1 MATKPCRGLLLSFGF
16 LHVTEALAR
25 LLRCRCLNAEQ
36 LWHARL
42 TALLA
47 FCHANHVDS
56 SDLSVLCCPML
67 G

>member
-1 MATKPCRGLLLSFGF
+1 MYGF

-56 SDLSVLCCPML
+56 SDLSVLCCPLL